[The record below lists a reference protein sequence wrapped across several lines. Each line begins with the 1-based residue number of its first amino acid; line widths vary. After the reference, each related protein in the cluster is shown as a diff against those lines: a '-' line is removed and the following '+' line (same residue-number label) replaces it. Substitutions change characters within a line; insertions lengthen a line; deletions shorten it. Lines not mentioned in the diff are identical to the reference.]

1 MVSGILKACIPAALL
16 AASVCVWADD
26 PADGTKP
33 PPAPAP
39 PPPPLTVKAQV
50 GYVSSHGDTN
60 AQTGNAKISVI
71 YNAGD
76 WKHDLELAGLY
87 GKSNDIV
94 SAERFVAGWQSNY
107 NFSSRMF
114 TFGALDYNDDKF
126 SGFQYQETVSTGL
139 GYSIVKLAD
148 ATLDAQVGVGYR
160 RLRPELLVTQPD
172 GDVTRTPLDQESG
185 TVATATIKG
194 MYAFNSSTKLLDV
207 LAAQS
212 GSDNTMVQN
221 DLNLQVNMS
230 KALAITAGY
239 EIIHNTSPPAG
250 LTKNDTLVT
259 FNLTYAFPTSPG
271 AANP

>member
-1 MVSGILKACIPAALL
+1 MVSRILKACIPVALL
-16 AASVCVWADD
+16 PAAACVLADD
-26 PADGTKP
+26 
-33 PPAPAP
+33 APAP
-39 PPPPLTVKAQV
+39 PPPPLTVKAQA

-60 AQTGNAKISVI
+60 AQTANLKLSVI
-71 YNAGD
+71 YTVAD

-94 SAERFVAGWQSNY
+94 SAERLVAGWQSNY
-107 NFSSRMF
+107 NFSPRMF
-114 TFGALDYNDDKF
+114 VFGALDYNDDKF

-139 GYSIVKLAD
+139 GYSIIKLAD

-160 RLRPELLVTQPD
+160 RLRPETLDPLPD
-172 GDVTRTPLDQESG
+172 GDYTRTPLPEESG

-194 MYAFNSSTKLLDV
+194 SYAFNSVTKLTDV
-207 LAAQS
+207 LATQS

-239 EIIHNTSPPAG
+239 EVIHNTSPPAG
-250 LTKNDTLVT
+250 LTKTDTLVT
-259 FNLTYAFPTSPG
+259 FNLAYTFPTTAG
-271 AANP
+271 ATPQ

>member
-1 MVSGILKACIPAALL
+1 MVSGFVKACIPVALL
-16 AASVCVWADD
+16 AASACVWADD
-26 PADGTKP
+26 PPAGTKP

-50 GYVSSHGDTN
+50 GYVSSHGDTT
-60 AQTGNAKISVI
+60 AQTANAKISAN
-71 YNAGD
+71 YNVGD

-107 NFSSRMF
+107 NFSTRMYA
-114 TFGALDYNDDKF
+114 FGALDYNDDKF
-126 SGFQYQETVSTGL
+126 SGFQYQETVSTGV

-148 ATLDAQVGVGYR
+148 ATLDAQAGVGYR
-160 RLRPELLVTQPD
+160 RLRPELLVPEPD
-172 GDVTRTPLDQESG
+172 GDVTRTPLDEEDG
-185 TVATATIKG
+185 AVATATIKG
-194 MYAFNSSTKLLDV
+194 MYAFNSVTKVTDV

-230 KALAITAGY
+230 KSLAITAGY
-239 EIIHNTSPPAG
+239 EIIHNTSPPDG
-250 LTKNDTLVT
+250 LVKTDTLVT
-259 FNLTYAFPTSPG
+259 FNLTYAFPTTSTATSP
-271 AANP
+271 